1 VRKQELETSKRESD
15 DLRKQISMP
24 TRENIL
30 LSEDQHE
37 PYNLP
42 HFTLLNLQHGTVKR
56 NGYSHD
62 FRKSRYG
69 NYRVEFL
76 RRLRLSAGAEVMC
89 KESRLIGR
97 RITEAFYV
105 LLR

>member
-1 VRKQELETSKRESD
+1 MLHSFV
-15 DLRKQISMP
+15 DLF
-24 TRENIL
+24 
-30 LSEDQHE
+30 SEDQHE